1 MSTIRI
7 VAIVL
12 IVLGAVGLITGGIRM
27 GGTTHE
33 VKMGPMEMSVT
44 EERTLNVP
52 LWAGIAS
59 IVVGGALLLSPRG
72 KLGGS

>member
-12 IVLGAVGLITGGIRM
+12 LVLGVVGLIGGGIRM

-33 VKMGPMEMSVT
+33 MKVGPMEMSVT

-52 LWAGIAS
+52 LWAGVAA
-59 IVVGGALLLSPRG
+59 IVVGGALLLSPRT
-72 KLGGS
+72 KT